1 MNVIAEL
8 NITTENYTWMYRRKW
23 NYKQI
28 EILLEIKHTKIRSL
42 RTRYIL
48 KQNIITIPTT

>member
-1 MNVIAEL
+1 MHVITEL
-8 NITTENYTWMYRRKW
+8 NITTENYTWMHRRKW

-42 RTRYIL
+42 RTIYIL
-48 KQNIITIPTT
+48 KRNIITIPTT